1 MLQIRCK
8 NNNKTKSFP
17 EGTSLLDVYQEF
29 APELQMPYPVV
40 SAKVNNASQGLKFR
54 LYQNRDVEFLDAR
67 QGSGHRV
74 YVRSLCFVL
83 YKAASDVFPGSK
95 LFIEHT
101 ISRGYYCNF
110 KKKGGEPLAEGD
122 VERIHE
128 RMEEIIALDMPFRRN
143 EATNEEAIRV
153 FAERGFTDKVKLLE
167 TSGQIYSDYYML
179 GDTVDYYYGPL
190 VPSAGYLKVWD
201 VEPYHDGMLLRVPD
215 WNNPLVLA
223 EKVDM
228 PKTYEMFAEKTRWDI
243 IMRLSNAGDVNK
255 AIMKGHASELI
266 QVSEALQEKKIVQI
280 AEEIDRR
287 FRAEENPVR
296 IILITGPSSSGKT
309 TFCKR
314 LSIQLLACGLR
325 PYSIS
330 TDDYFVN
337 RVDTPK
343 LPNGDY
349 DFDNIETVEYS
360 LLEDHLT
367 RLMKG
372 ERVEVPEYNFVTGK
386 REYNGKKVKL
396 SSDSVLIIEGI
407 HALNPLL
414 TQKIDD
420 SKKFKIYI
428 SALTSISLDDHNWIP
443 VRDNRLLRR
452 IIRDYNKGAFTAQQ
466 TISQWKNVCEAE
478 DKWIFPFQ
486 ETADAMFN
494 SALNIEFA
502 VLRTHAEIILSSVPK
517 NCPEYSEAHRLL
529 KFIHYFIPVDDKEI
543 PPQASC
549 VSSWEVQVSNTG
561 SFLLFD
567 VAGKHGTIVDRC
579 HADGILDTAL
589 QGTDIAET
597 GFFGYGGNVVHG
609 LFA

>member
-8 NNNKTKSFP
+8 NTGVTKSFP

-29 APELQMPYPVV
+29 ADDLHFDYPVV

-67 QGSGHRV
+67 EGSGHRV

-83 YKAASDVFPGSK
+83 YKATQDVFPGSK
-95 LFIEHT
+95 LFIEHS

-110 KKKGGEPLAEGD
+110 KKKNFEPLAEGD
-122 VERIHE
+122 VTQISQ
-128 RMEEIIALDMPFRRN
+128 RMQEIINSDLPFRRH

-153 FAERGFTDKVKLLE
+153 FAERGFMDKVKLLE
-167 TSGQIYSDYYML
+167 TSGHVYTDYYTL

-190 VPSAGYLKVWD
+190 VPSAGYLTVWGL
-201 VEPYHDGMLLRVPD
+201 EPYHDGMLLRVPD
-215 WNNPLVLA
+215 WNNPTVLA

-228 PKTYEMFAEKTRWDI
+228 PKTYSMFAEKTRWDI

-255 AIMKGHASELI
+255 AVLKGHASELI

-287 FRAEENPVR
+287 FHQEKDPVR
-296 IILITGPSSSGKT
+296 LVLITGPSSSGKT

-325 PYSIS
+325 PLSFS

-349 DFDNIETVEYS
+349 DFDNIETVDYH
-360 LLEDHLT
+360 LLEEHLT

-372 ERVEVPEYNFVTGK
+372 ERVEIPEYNFVTGK
-386 REYNGKKVKL
+386 REWNGKKLKL
-396 SSDSVLIIEGI
+396 SNDSVLIIEGI

-414 TQKIDD
+414 TQEIAD
-420 SKKFKIYI
+420 SAKFKIYI

-452 IIRDYNKGAFTAQQ
+452 IIRDYNKGAFTARQ
-466 TISQWKNVCEAE
+466 TIAQWKNVCEAE

-486 ETADAMFN
+486 ETADVMFN

-502 VLRTHAEIILSSVPK
+502 VLRTHAEIILTSVPK
-517 NCPEYSEAHRLL
+517 NCPEYAEAHRLL
-529 KFIHYFIPVDDKEI
+529 KFIHYFIPVSDKEI
-543 PPQASC
+543 PPTSIMREF
-549 VSSWEVQVSNTG
+549 VGGSS
-561 SFLLFD
+561 F
-567 VAGKHGTIVDRC
+567 K
-579 HADGILDTAL
+579 
-589 QGTDIAET
+589 
-597 GFFGYGGNVVHG
+597 Y
-609 LFA
+609 

>member
-8 NNNKTKSFP
+8 NNNMTKSFP

-29 APELQMPYPVV
+29 ADDIKLPYPVV

-67 QGSGHRV
+67 EGSGHRV

-83 YKAASDVFPGSK
+83 YKATQDLFPGSK

-110 KKKGGEPLAEGD
+110 KKKGYEPMVEGD
-122 VERIHE
+122 VERIRE
-128 RMEEIIALDMPFRRN
+128 RMQEIINLDMPFRRN
-143 EATNEEAIRV
+143 EATTEEALRV
-153 FAERGFTDKVKLLE
+153 FAERGLTDKVKLLE
-167 TSGQIYSDYYML
+167 SSGQIYSDYYML
-179 GDTVDYYYGPL
+179 GDTADYYYGPL
-190 VPSAGYLKVWD
+190 VPSAGYLTVWGL
-201 VEPYHDGMLLRVPD
+201 ETYHDGMLLRVPD
-215 WNNPLVLA
+215 WNNPTQLA

-228 PKTYEMFAEKTRWDI
+228 PKTYEMFAEKTKWDI

-255 AIMKGHASELI
+255 AILKGHASELI

-287 FRAEENPVR
+287 FHDEENPVR
-296 IILITGPSSSGKT
+296 MVLITGPSSSGKT

-314 LSIQLLACGLR
+314 LSVQLLACGLR
-325 PYSIS
+325 PLSFS

-337 RVDTPK
+337 RLDTPK

-349 DFDNIETVEYS
+349 DFDNIETVEYN
-360 LLEDHLT
+360 LLEDHLL

-372 ERVEVPEYNFVTGK
+372 ERVEIPEYNFVTGK
-386 REYNGKKVKL
+386 REWNGKKLKL
-396 SSDSVLIIEGI
+396 AGDTVLIIEGI

-414 TQKIDD
+414 TKKIPD
-420 SKKFKIYI
+420 SLKYKIYI

-452 IIRDYNKGAFTAQQ
+452 IIRDYNKGAYTAQQ
-466 TISQWKNVCEAE
+466 TIAQWKNVCEAE
-478 DKWIFPFQ
+478 DQWIFPFQ

-502 VLRTHAEIILSSVPK
+502 VLRTHAEIILASIPK
-517 NCPEYSEAHRLL
+517 NCDEYAEAHRLL
-529 KFIHYFIPVDDKEI
+529 KFLRYFIPISDKEI
-543 PPQASC
+543 PPTSIMREF
-549 VSSWEVQVSNTG
+549 VGGSS
-561 SFLLFD
+561 F
-567 VAGKHGTIVDRC
+567 KYPR
-579 HADGILDTAL
+579 
-589 QGTDIAET
+589 
-597 GFFGYGGNVVHG
+597 
-609 LFA
+609 